1 LVASLQLI
9 RVETV
14 SPFLPIFA
22 HFINPICMKA
32 IISGILFL
40 SFAII
45 PFSNASSDIEIQI
58 LEFFDNNAAPADWKY
73 EAGNP
78 PTGEWLAP
86 GANGKGHCITAS
98 NGAWGGPM
106 IQLEP
111 YEYYRLSFKGKSS
124 GKCYWFLNFYTP
136 DGKEYPVDH
145 YNCFEASADWEPKE
159 YYFRCIANESKARLF
174 FRPMNDKPA
183 FIDDVVIQK
192 ANRKTVAEWAD
203 RVYAA
208 MPPVK
213 YQAPADRWQL
223 IPKTMAALRG
233 GKTLK
238 VVMLGDSIVN
248 DTGNSAYDVR
258 IERMYP
264 GARWNI
270 VQSIR
275 GSTGCKAYKEGNWVK
290 EMVLDH
296 QPDLLMIGG
305 ISNGDAE
312 SVRTVIRQVRAK
324 MPDLE
329 IFVMSGP
336 IGRVD
341 PFKYPDWKTEPQPGE
356 YRTQLRTVAADEKC
370 EFLDMETLWGNYVK
384 TAGKDWDYF
393 TRDELHGNSE
403 GRQVLSKL
411 LETYFAPKVP

>member
-1 LVASLQLI
+1 MHSTLHTALFSSLIAL
-9 RVETV
+9 T
-14 SPFLPIFA
+14 
-22 HFINPICMKA
+22 
-32 IISGILFL
+32 
-40 SFAII
+40 SFAA
-45 PFSNASSDIEIQI
+45 PPEEKVVLSEYFDSS
-58 LEFFDNNAAPADWKY
+58 APPKEWIY
-73 EAGNP
+73 EPGNP
-78 PTGEWLAP
+78 STGAWATL
-86 GANGKGHCITAS
+86 GSNGKGHYITAS
-98 NGAWGGPM
+98 NGAWRGPLLE
-106 IQLEP
+106 LEP
-111 YEYYRLSFKGKSS
+111 YEYYRLTFKGKSS
-124 GKCYWFLNFYTP
+124 GKCYWFLNYYTP

-145 YNCFEASADWEPKE
+145 YNCFEASKDWEPKE
-159 YYFRCIANESKARLF
+159 YYFRCIADVSKARLF
-174 FRPMNDKPA
+174 FRPMNDRA
-183 FIDDVVIQK
+183 ASIDDVVITK
-192 ANRKTVAEWAD
+192 ADRTKAVEWAD
-203 RVYAA
+203 RIYSA

-213 YQAPADRWQL
+213 YQAPADRWQF
-223 IPKTMAALRG
+223 IPKTMEALRA

-248 DTGNSAYDVR
+248 DTCNSAYDVR

-275 GSTGCKAYKEGNWVK
+275 GSTGCKAYKEGNRVK

-312 SVRTVIRQVRAK
+312 SVRTVIQQVRAK

-336 IGRVD
+336 IGRVN

-356 YRTQLRTVAADEKC
+356 YRTQLRAVAADEKC

-384 TAGKDWDYF
+384 NSGKNWDYF

-403 GRQVLSKL
+403 GRQVLSKI
-411 LETYFAPKVP
+411 LETYFAPKPR